1 MSCVIQIGPSMV
13 CRLIVTMFLL
23 THPLEKASHAQV
35 FPDVIY
41 RGREREKKTRNDKMR
56 FLFRFFPPARF
67 FRGKDDPRKNVMPS
81 YCQ

>member
-35 FPDVIY
+35 FPGVIY
-41 RGREREKKTRNDKMR
+41 RGREREKKERQNA
-56 FLFRFFPPARF
+56 FLVFPPARF